1 MIALPEGSFAL
12 VTGASAGIGEALARS
27 LARRKVPQVLVARSA
42 ERLEAL
48 AAEAPGHL
56 GRRRRGDRPR
66 PRLRRRRGAAL
77 RRDGGR
83 RPARLSPRTNAGFG
97 YYGPQSAHGLER
109 TLRMLRLNVAALVEA
124 ADRFLAPMRA
134 RHRGLVLNVASTAGL
149 PARAVHGRLRGDEGL
164 RPLYSHALHEELKGS
179 GVVVTALCPGT
190 TRTDFHA
197 SRASRR
203 ASASASRRSPPRPSP
218 RRGCGASRAGR
229 RSSSQTLLDSAWIF
243 TGRLVPR
250 SVPPRIGAAVFSRL
264 KRAGPV

>member
-27 LARRKVPQVLVARSA
+27 LARRKVPQILVARSA

-48 AAEAPGHL
+48 AAE
-56 GRRRRGDRPR
+56 
-66 PRLRRRRGAAL
+66 LRAASGVAVEAIALDLASDGAAERL
-77 RRDGGR
+77 FAGTEGAGR
-83 RPARLSPRTNAGFG
+83 PVSLLVNNAGFG

-124 ADRFLAPMRA
+124 TDRFLAPMRA
-134 RHRGLVLNVASTAGL
+134 RRRGLVLNVASTAAFL
-149 PARAVHGRLRGDEGL
+149 PVPYMAVYAATKAFVLS
-164 RPLYSHALHEELKGS
+164 YSHALHEELKGS

-190 TRTDFHA
+190 TRTDFHRVA
-197 SRASRR
+197 GLAPGERVRFPSL
-203 ASASASRRSPPRPSP
+203 SPQTVAEAGL
-218 RRGCGASRAGR
+218 RGLARGKAVVVPN
-229 RSSSQTLLDSAWIF
+229 LLDSAWIF

-250 SVPPRIGAAVFSRL
+250 SLPPRIGAAVFSRL